1 MFTFPLPMFAFFA
14 FNVHLSVFC
23 DFVIPFSFPF
33 CAIFT
38 IYKCLLYEAGGA
50 KMKFKL
56 KALIASGLALA
67 MGSNY
72 VLPTMT
78 AFAKTQEEQ
87 DRDDF
92 MQDFLDKFLNGGSN
106 TASGQE
112 DKNNKPQKP
121 SEDKPS
127 EEKPSED
134 KPNNGDSSSSDD
146 NKDETTNDKPSTEP
160 DKDEDKKPAEDEDKE
175 QTDKEE
181 DKDSS
186 ETDKDE
192 EDDTEYTDKVVDSA
206 ESTGDAS
213 GNVLDTT
220 SGGVCSG
227 GQVSGLDATVFENIK
242 SGLDLS
248 SSDNRTP
255 DANSGKLTGTVVSR
269 ELTCSQSD
277 GFTTDI
283 SPAEVLSTHWVAWY
297 KNTKD
302 EEVDKTQDEGNYHG
316 FSQSKVD
323 NWLRYKDALQK
334 VNNGSLPEEKDYTY
348 PADTEGNSSINFW
361 SDIPGYYEV
370 LGDPQYSG
378 LNMSSYQHFTWTI
391 KQTTETYSVTMNL
404 DGANNGT
411 GGGATGGEVPKT
423 SGPGGQETGGTK
435 EPMIKENPIDMGT
448 VLTILGIFGI
458 LGSVALGPLGIGV
471 IGGLASTAGT
481 VTGGGFLIGGMKSQA
496 EKNAAGDID
505 ETSSSTLSALS
516 LDSDS
521 GETLPRET
529 IEENVYEDE
538 GGIQFDYVK
547 DTTITY
553 ENGSDSVL
561 VASATVGAESYATE
575 IAGFD
580 DLALVAG
587 SEGDKTY
594 DVEETPY
601 WGTHTPGYWKN
612 QGSYTVSNDSSLPY
626 HFAAV
631 SEAGEGENIVN
642 PYSLT
647 VLAPDKVFNTIH
659 GYADITQVD
668 GLEKNSYPKSEP
680 KACIEV
686 DGKET
691 CSSAKTPLVNVELNI
706 YDDNPQEQIEAEKF
720 VHLTDYYTTEE
731 EVK

>member
-1 MFTFPLPMFAFFA
+1 
-14 FNVHLSVFC
+14 
-23 DFVIPFSFPF
+23 
-33 CAIFT
+33 
-38 IYKCLLYEAGGA
+38 
-50 KMKFKL
+50 MKFKL

-112 DKNNKPQKP
+112 EDKNNKPQKP
-121 SEDKPS
+121 SDN
-127 EEKPSED
+127 KPSED
-134 KPNNGDSSSSDD
+134 KPNSGNSSDKED
-146 NKDETTNDKPSTEP
+146 NKDETTNEKPST
-160 DKDEDKKPAEDEDKE
+160 DEDKEEDNKPAEDSDKE

-220 SGGVCSG
+220 TGGVCSG
-227 GQVSGLDATVFENIK
+227 GQVSGLDATVFEDIK

-297 KNTKD
+297 KNNKD
-302 EEVDKTQDEGNYHG
+302 QEVDKTQDEGNYHG

-348 PADTEGNSSINFW
+348 PTDTEGVGTIDFW

-391 KQTTETYSVTMNL
+391 KQTTETYSVTMNP

-411 GGGATGGEVPKT
+411 SSGGPQTPQTTGGGGG
-423 SGPGGQETGGTK
+423 GNGGGTTR
-435 EPMIKENPIDMGT
+435 ETPPEDNIDWGT
-448 VLTILGIFGI
+448 VAVVAGVLGII
-458 LGSVALGPLGIGV
+458 GSVALGPLGIGV
-471 IGGLASTAGT
+471 IGGLYSTLGT
-481 VTGGGFLIGGMKSQA
+481 VTGGGVLISGMKSQA

-505 ETSSSTLSALS
+505 ETSSSTLSTLS
-516 LDSDS
+516 LDSAS
-521 GETLPRET
+521 GETSRDV
-529 IEENVYEDE
+529 IERDVYKDE
-538 GGIQFDYVK
+538 GDISHDYVK
-547 DTTITY
+547 YTTITY

-580 DLALVAG
+580 DLVLVAG
-587 SEGDKTY
+587 SAGDKTY
-594 DVEETPY
+594 EVEETPY
-601 WGTHTPGYWKN
+601 WGSHTPSYWKN
-612 QGSYTVSNDSSLPY
+612 QGSYTVGNDSSLPY
-626 HFAAV
+626 HFAAA

-691 CSSAKTPLVNVELNI
+691 CSSAKTPLINVELDI
-706 YDDNPQEQIEAEKF
+706 YNDNPQEQIEAEKF

-731 EVK
+731 EVE

>member
-1 MFTFPLPMFAFFA
+1 
-14 FNVHLSVFC
+14 
-23 DFVIPFSFPF
+23 
-33 CAIFT
+33 
-38 IYKCLLYEAGGA
+38 
-50 KMKFKL
+50 MKFKL

-112 DKNNKPQKP
+112 EDKNNKPQKP

-134 KPNNGDSSSSDD
+134 KPNSGNSSSSDD
-146 NKDETTNDKPSTEP
+146 NKDETTNDKPST
-160 DKDEDKKPAEDEDKE
+160 DEDKEEDNKPAEDEDKE
-175 QTDKEE
+175 STDKEE

-220 SGGVCSG
+220 TGGVCSG
-227 GQVSGLDATVFENIK
+227 GQVSGLDATVFEDIK

-297 KNTKD
+297 KNNKD
-302 EEVDKTQDEGNYHG
+302 QEVDKTQDEGNYHG

-391 KQTTETYSVTMNL
+391 KQTTETYSVTMNP

-411 GGGATGGEVPKT
+411 SSGGPQTPQTTGGGGGGNGGGTTGGETP
-423 SGPGGQETGGTK
+423 P
-435 EPMIKENPIDMGT
+435 PIEEGIDWGT
-448 VLTILGIFGI
+448 VAVVAGVLGII
-458 LGSVALGPLGIGV
+458 GSVALGPLGIGV
-471 IGGLASTAGT
+471 IGGLYSTLGT
-481 VTGGGFLIGGMKSQA
+481 VTGGGVLISGMKSQA

-505 ETSSSTLSALS
+505 ETSSSTLSTLS
-516 LDSDS
+516 LDSAS
-521 GETLPRET
+521 GETSRDV
-529 IEENVYEDE
+529 IERDVYKDE
-538 GGIQFDYVK
+538 GDISHDYVK
-547 DTTITY
+547 YTTITY

-580 DLALVAG
+580 DLVLVAG
-587 SEGDKTY
+587 SAGDKTY
-594 DVEETPY
+594 EVEETPY
-601 WGTHTPGYWKN
+601 WGSHTPSYWKN
-612 QGSYTVSNDSSLPY
+612 QGSYTVGNDSSLPY
-626 HFAAV
+626 HFAAA

-691 CSSAKTPLVNVELNI
+691 CSSAKTPLINVELNL

>member
-1 MFTFPLPMFAFFA
+1 
-14 FNVHLSVFC
+14 
-23 DFVIPFSFPF
+23 
-33 CAIFT
+33 
-38 IYKCLLYEAGGA
+38 
-50 KMKFKL
+50 MKFKL

-112 DKNNKPQKP
+112 EDKNNKPQKP

-134 KPNNGDSSSSDD
+134 KPNSGNSSSSDD
-146 NKDETTNDKPSTEP
+146 NKDETTNDKPST
-160 DKDEDKKPAEDEDKE
+160 DEDKEEDNKPAEDSDKE

-206 ESTGDAS
+206 ESTGDSS
-213 GNVLDTT
+213 GNKMDTT
-220 SGGVCSG
+220 SGSACSG
-227 GQVSGLDATVFENIK
+227 GQVSGLDATVFEQIK
-242 SGLDLS
+242 GNLNLGTDSSGRYYDEEADMELGPS
-248 SSDNRTP
+248 VT
-255 DANSGKLTGTVVSR
+255 R
-269 ELTCSQSD
+269 ELSCSQSN
-277 GFTTDI
+277 GFQTKATP
-283 SPAEVLSTHWVAWY
+283 SEVLSTHWIAWY

-316 FSQSKVD
+316 FSQSKVE

-334 VNNGSLPEEKDYTY
+334 VNNGSLPEEADYQY
-348 PADTEGNSSINFW
+348 PADTNGVEGIDFW

-370 LGDPQYSG
+370 LGDPQYAG
-378 LNMSSYQHFTWTI
+378 LVLDSYQEFSWTVTV
-391 KQTTETYSVTMNL
+391 TTETLGITTSGSAASPDGSGGAGGGGSVSTPTNNNTGGDDGGKKPNTNYNQGFWGLLLGAALVAGGVATMGL
-404 DGANNGT
+404 ANALPLFLLGMGMIPGGT
-411 GGGATGGEVPKT
+411 GVAMWQVADNQSKRQT
-423 SGPGGQETGGTK
+423 
-435 EPMIKENPIDMGT
+435 
-448 VLTILGIFGI
+448 
-458 LGSVALGPLGIGV
+458 ALG
-471 IGGLASTAGT
+471 
-481 VTGGGFLIGGMKSQA
+481 
-496 EKNAAGDID
+496 GDID
-505 ETSSSTLSALS
+505 ETSDTALSPLS
-516 LDSDS
+516 LDSS
-521 GETLPRET
+521 SNTEVIKT
-529 IEENVYEDE
+529 INID
-538 GGIQFDYVK
+538 
-547 DTTITY
+547 DTPYDITKTTSVSY
-553 ENGSDSVL
+553 ENGTESVH

-580 DLALVAG
+580 DLVLVAG
-587 SEGDKTY
+587 SAGDKTY
-594 DVEETPY
+594 EVEETPY
-601 WGTHTPGYWKN
+601 WGSHTPSYWKT
-612 QGSYTVSNDSSLPY
+612 QGSYTVGNDSSLPY
-626 HFAAV
+626 HFAAA

-691 CSSAKTPLVNVELNI
+691 CSSAKTPLINVELNL

-731 EVK
+731 EVE

>member
-1 MFTFPLPMFAFFA
+1 
-14 FNVHLSVFC
+14 
-23 DFVIPFSFPF
+23 
-33 CAIFT
+33 
-38 IYKCLLYEAGGA
+38 
-50 KMKFKL
+50 MKFKL

-112 DKNNKPQKP
+112 EDKNNKPQKP

-134 KPNNGDSSSSDD
+134 KPNSGNSSSSDD

-160 DKDEDKKPAEDEDKE
+160 DKDEDNKPAEDSDKE

-220 SGGVCSG
+220 TGGVCSG

-277 GFTTDI
+277 GFTTEVAP
-283 SPAEVLSTHWVAWY
+283 SEVLSTHWVAWY
-297 KNTKD
+297 KNNKD
-302 EEVDKTQDEGNYHG
+302 QEVDKTQDEGNYHG

-348 PADTEGNSSINFW
+348 PADTEGTESIDFW

-378 LNMSSYQHFTWTI
+378 LNMNSYQHFTWTI

-411 GGGATGGEVPKT
+411 GS
-423 SGPGGQETGGTK
+423 SGPQTPYTPTGGTGGTGGT
-435 EPMIKENPIDMGT
+435 NPPINPPLDPVDWGT
-448 VLTILGIFGI
+448 VAVVAGVLGIIAFVGLGPLGMGLI
-458 LGSVALGPLGIGV
+458 GGMTSLLGSVAGVGVLG
-471 IGGLASTAGT
+471 S
-481 VTGGGFLIGGMKSQA
+481 GMKIKAEENAANSQ
-496 EKNAAGDID
+496 AAGDVD
-505 ETSSSTLSALS
+505 ESSSTLSTLS
-516 LDSDS
+516 LDSAS

-529 IEENVYEDE
+529 IETDVYEDE
-538 GGIQFDYVK
+538 GGISHDYVK

-553 ENGSDSVL
+553 EEGSDSVL

-580 DLALVAG
+580 DLVLVEG

-594 DVEETPY
+594 EVEETPY
-601 WGTHTPGYWKN
+601 WGSHTPSYWKN

-626 HFAAV
+626 HFAAA

-731 EVK
+731 EVE